1 MEAVGLGELS
11 GIVSGKDDAERD
23 MNYREL
29 VNTMDAFLDTLTPEK
44 RSILISRYRYTDSIS
59 EIAGKHRM
67 NDGAVPRVP
76 NRLRL
81 KPHNYLSERG
91 FDL

>member
-67 NDGAVPRVP
+67 NEGPEPPAPETAQLPFRKG
-76 NRLRL
+76 L
-81 KPHNYLSERG
+81 
-91 FDL
+91 